1 MTRRKIIDAVIQTVE
16 ELRKDYV
23 PRDTGNMAFDSLKYN
38 VEGNYIVVYID
49 TNIAPYVPYTNEP
62 WISPKWKGKQN
73 PNEGWWDVFANEF
86 AQRLNTRLRGTI
98 K

>member
-1 MTRRKIIDAVIQTVE
+1 MTRQNIIDAVIQTVE

-23 PRDTGNMAFDSLKYN
+23 PRDIGNMAFNSLKYK
-38 VEGNYIVVYID
+38 VEGNYVIIYID

-62 WISPKWKGKQN
+62 WISPKWNGKKN
-73 PNEGWWDVFANEF
+73 PNQDWWDVFANEF
-86 AQRLNTRLRGTI
+86 IQRFNTRLRGTI

>member
-1 MTRRKIIDAVIQTVE
+1 MTRQNIIDAVIQTVE

-23 PRDTGNMAFDSLKYN
+23 PRDTGNMAFNSLKYK
-38 VEGNYIVVYID
+38 VEGNFIVVYVD

-62 WISPKWKGKQN
+62 WISPKWNGKKN
-73 PNEGWWDVFANEF
+73 PNQDWWDVFANEF
-86 AQRLNTRLRGTI
+86 IQRFNTRLRGTI